1 MALFSYRAQDAQ
13 GNVVKGEAEAND
25 DVDLQ
30 ANLKREGLALLSAEE
45 KTPHEHVARV
55 MKDRVLAQFC
65 FKLSELL
72 AAGVPL
78 IRALGIIV
86 EEETTKSDEA
96 AVYQGL
102 IDSVKKGNQLSEA
115 MTEANGA
122 FPPLLVNMVR
132 SSEESGNMA
141 EVFANMAAQ
150 YDKQAKFASRIKA
163 ATLYPKIL
171 SVLIVVVVAIIVGFV
186 LPQFKSLFD
195 QMPSLPTATVIL
207 LDITDFVSAYWLQI
221 IVAFIACV
229 LVWNFAVRVPEVRLA
244 VDKAKIKM
252 PVFGKNQRMVC
263 TARFARSFA
272 SLYNAGIG
280 AVTALQI
287 GAATVGN
294 AYIESQFPAVI
305 DSVLSGHPLSEAFAG
320 VDGLASKFVASV
332 RIGEESGSL
341 EKMLSTTADTM
352 DFEAEEAMKRM
363 VGYLEPAMIVLM
375 AFIVGFIIIAVIVP
389 IYSSYQSIGAGTT
402 GY

>member
-13 GNVVKGEAEAND
+13 GKLVKGEAEAND

-30 ANLKREGLALLSAEE
+30 ANLKREGLALLFAEE
-45 KTPHEHVARV
+45 KTARDRVAREI
-55 MKDRVLAQFC
+55 KDRVLAQFC

-72 AAGVPL
+72 GAGVPL
-78 IRALGIIV
+78 IRALGIIA
-86 EEETTKSDEA
+86 EEETTSSDEA
-96 AVYQGL
+96 AIYKGL

-115 MTEANGA
+115 MTETKGA

-171 SVLIVVVVAIIVGFV
+171 AVLIVVVVAIIVGFV

-207 LDITDFVSAYWLQI
+207 LAITDFVSSYWLQI
-221 IVAFIACV
+221 IVAAIACV
-229 LVWNFAVRVPEVRLA
+229 LVWNFAVRVPEVRQA
-244 VDKAKIKM
+244 VDKAKVKM
-252 PVFGKNQRMVC
+252 PLFGKNERMVC

-280 AVTALQI
+280 AVTALKI
-287 GAATVGN
+287 GGATVGN
-294 AYIESQFPAVI
+294 AYIESFPAVI

-320 VDGLASKFVASV
+320 VDGLSNKFVASV

-341 EKMLSTTADTM
+341 EKMLSSTADTM

>member
-13 GNVVKGEAEAND
+13 GKLVKA
-25 DVDLQ
+25 
-30 ANLKREGLALLSAEE
+30 KRKPTTTSTSRLTSNARAWPCFFAEE
-45 KTPHEHVARV
+45 KTARDRVAREI
-55 MKDRVLAQFC
+55 KDRC
-65 FKLSELL
+65 SLSSASSFEPL

-78 IRALGIIV
+78 IRALGIIA
-86 EEETTKSDEA
+86 EEETTASDEA
-96 AVYQGL
+96 AIYKGP

-115 MTEANGA
+115 MTEANGHSRHCWSTWCGRRKSRA
-122 FPPLLVNMVR
+122 TWPKYSPTWLRNTTSR
-132 SSEESGNMA
+132 PSSP
-141 EVFANMAAQ
+141 
-150 YDKQAKFASRIKA
+150 RIKA

-171 SVLIVVVVAIIVGFV
+171 SVLIVVVVAIIVGFA

-221 IVAFIACV
+221 IVAVIACV